1 MKRKNK
7 NKNKNKSFKIINIIN
22 DNYEFKYN
30 IYKNKNNIINPLI
43 EIKRYLLFK
52 EIKNHYYNILCK
64 YILTTNIRKNTKTL
78 NQLTNE
84 SLIRYIFLG
93 IAYNKNTIDPLFSYN
108 FENYIQIKKDIKNII
123 KYDKDDLILNSILNE
138 LNLKYHFNNS
148 IKKIQN
154 YIKNNTFEYLN
165 FNITTYIK
173 NNIEYEKI
181 SYGKYFIII
190 NKFIKNKLKKLYI
203 NKYYDYNTFINH
215 IWCLLFRYFIINDN
229 NQLILNVH
237 EELELFYK
245 NTIELFASSIN
256 CYKNYC
262 SIFYDIEHLFNSYG
276 NFFNVTLIKGFYK
289 ANMPYDEEIM
299 KLACKK
305 LIYMLKKSDKPL
317 ACLLCMPVWD
327 INGKKTLLNV
337 NNNMEEYY
345 GNYEALDILEKSNLI
360 TYKRIIPKK
369 EINYLS
375 INNMKKISASNTYI
389 IVIENQYSNLDL
401 EYISNV
407 SYL

>member
-1 MKRKNK
+1 
-7 NKNKNKSFKIINIIN
+7 
-22 DNYEFKYN
+22 
-30 IYKNKNNIINPLI
+30 
-43 EIKRYLLFK
+43 
-52 EIKNHYYNILCK
+52 
-64 YILTTNIRKNTKTL
+64 
-78 NQLTNE
+78 
-84 SLIRYIFLG
+84 
-93 IAYNKNTIDPLFSYN
+93 
-108 FENYIQIKKDIKNII
+108 
-123 KYDKDDLILNSILNE
+123 
-138 LNLKYHFNNS
+138 
-148 IKKIQN
+148 
-154 YIKNNTFEYLN
+154 
-165 FNITTYIK
+165 
-173 NNIEYEKI
+173 
-181 SYGKYFIII
+181 
-190 NKFIKNKLKKLYI
+190 
-203 NKYYDYNTFINH
+203 
-215 IWCLLFRYFIINDN
+215 
-229 NQLILNVH
+229 
-237 EELELFYK
+237 
-245 NTIELFASSIN
+245 
-256 CYKNYC
+256 
-262 SIFYDIEHLFNSYG
+262 
-276 NFFNVTLIKGFYK
+276 
-289 ANMPYDEEIM
+289 MPYDEEIM